1 MSNKTSISN
10 LNEVEE
16 VNSGDF
22 FIIDTPSGTQKIDFG
37 NVLIPL
43 DNATFNT
50 TISAH
55 ADDIAQ
61 NRTELKTLT
70 AALYNGVDQNLKLNS
85 VNVLD
90 QLSAASGNITS
101 LSADGSRPVYVR
113 DTVIQKVYGK
123 DDTEYSISTD
133 ASVQT
138 FISAGITPREK
149 GSKILGQFVLDGI
162 RIGSDASGGGFDIA
176 RHDITNNTMTY
187 VVSGFGDSSGSLDI
201 YTADNHYF
209 ANHVI
214 TFEDDIP
221 AGSTELRYI
230 LSADE
235 RDSSGL
241 FINNRNGY
249 GDVAIKYSFAIL
261 NEIAQ

>member
-1 MSNKTSISN
+1 MANNTSISN

-90 QLSAASGNITS
+90 QLSAVSGNITS
-101 LSADGSRPVYVR
+101 LSADGGRPVYVR
-113 DTVIQKVYGK
+113 DTVIQKVYEK
-123 DDTEYSISTD
+123 DDTEYSINTD

-138 FISAGITPREK
+138 NISAGITPREK
-149 GSKILGQFVLDGI
+149 GSKILGQFVIDGI
-162 RIGSDASGGGFDIA
+162 RIEGAGGIGFDIA
-176 RHDITNNTMTY
+176 RHDITNGTITY
-187 VVSGFGDSSGSLDI
+187 IVSGWNDGSGSLDL
-201 YTADNHYF
+201 YSAATHYF
-209 ANHVI
+209 PNHVI

-235 RDSSGL
+235 RDSGTL
-241 FINNRNGY
+241 YINNRNGT
-249 GDVAIKYSFAIL
+249 DDAIKYSFAIL

>member
-1 MSNKTSISN
+1 MANNTSISN

-101 LSADGSRPVYVR
+101 LSADGGRPVYVR

-123 DDTEYSISTD
+123 DDTQYSITTD

-149 GSKILGQFVLDGI
+149 GSKILGQFVIDGV
-162 RIGSDASGGGFDIA
+162 RDSGGAGAGFDIA
-176 RHDITNNTMTY
+176 RHDITNNTMTF
-187 VVSGFGDSSGSLDI
+187 VVSGFGDSSGSLDL
-201 YTADNHYF
+201 YSGDNHYYP
-209 ANHVI
+209 NHVI

-235 RDSSGL
+235 RGSGTVY
-241 FINNRNGY
+241 INNRNSY

>member
-1 MSNKTSISN
+1 MANNTSISN

-55 ADDIAQ
+55 AEDIAQ

-70 AALYNGVDQNLKLNS
+70 SALYNGVDQNLKLNS
-85 VNVLD
+85 VNVLT
-90 QLSAASGNITS
+90 QLSAVSGNITS
-101 LSADGSRPVYVR
+101 LSADGGRPVYVR

-123 DDTEYSISTD
+123 DDTQYSITTD

-149 GSKILGQFVLDGI
+149 GSKILGQFVISGI
-162 RIGSDASGGGFDIA
+162 YHGGNGGFGFDIA
-176 RHDITNNTMTY
+176 RHDTTNNTMTY
-187 VVSGFGDSSGSLDI
+187 LVSGYNDAAGSLDL
-201 YTADNHYF
+201 YALDNHYYP
-209 ANHVI
+209 NNVI
-214 TFEDDIP
+214 IFEDDIP

-235 RDSSGL
+235 RDSGTL
-241 FINNRNGY
+241 TVNYTNGT
-249 GDVAIKYSFAIL
+249 GAAIKYSFAIL